1 MLLSGCC
8 LDPRVMQ
15 PRVPV
20 PGPIGR
26 EGPPL
31 LRSFRPR
38 MHARAES
45 KRFESVT
52 SRWSQGHTSRASGS
66 TVLAWR
72 ERMQAKRR
80 PVMRRETCD
89 VPQRGDSVATSLC
102 LPQYAPWF
110 DPKDAVESSEE
121 SRPLQGSSEAYLT
134 ASRQVHSHPSP
145 RHSADRVTAS
155 HQQGTQGAPSRSHS
169 LQGWSSAPH
178 YAPIAGE
185 VSGHGDVLRTHV
197 TMGLLREHWESEYG
211 RHYLRRAALLGHL
224 PEM

>member
-1 MLLSGCC
+1 
-8 LDPRVMQ
+8 MQ
-15 PRVPV
+15 AGPV
-20 PGPIGR
+20 VAVPIGR

-45 KRFESVT
+45 NRFESAT
-52 SRWSQGHTSRASGS
+52 SRLSQGHASRASGS

-102 LPQYAPWF
+102 LPQFAPWF
-110 DPKDAVESSEE
+110 DPKDAVASNEE
-121 SRPLQGSSEAYLT
+121 SRPLQGLSEAYLT
-134 ASRQVHSHPSP
+134 GSRQVHSHPSP
-145 RHSADRVTAS
+145 RHSADQVTAS
-155 HQQGTQGAPSRSHS
+155 HQQGTQGALSHSDS
-169 LQGWSSAPH
+169 LQGWPSAPH
-178 YAPIAGE
+178 HAPVAGE
-185 VSGHGDVLRTHV
+185 VIGHGDVLRTHV